1 MDNLEEYWGNRHAKR
16 KIEIIGLLEKYV
28 KVRGVS
34 KIDIINQKFEYQIQ
48 KLRDELNTINKLQD
62 VM

>member
-16 KIEIIGLLEKYV
+16 KIEIISLLEKYV

-34 KIDIINQKFEYQIQ
+34 KIDVINEKFEYQIQ

>member
-16 KIEIIGLLEKYV
+16 KTEIISLLEKYV

-34 KIDIINQKFEYQIQ
+34 KIDVINEKFEYQIQ

>member
-16 KIEIIGLLEKYV
+16 KIEIISLLEKYV

-34 KIDIINQKFEYQIQ
+34 KIDIINEKFEYQIQ